1 MSKDSSLLNFV
12 LRERLLT
19 LTVICSIFTMSFI
32 STFKV
37 NIFDPLIDFAIPEEK
52 IDFLNVTIREGES
65 MNKYETKKITLDFG
79 QVLKEFIRYIFVL
92 FLVYML
98 YLYTSMPDILSGNSG
113 GVAVL

>member
-1 MSKDSSLLNFV
+1 MSKDRSLLDFV

-52 IDFLNVTIREGES
+52 IDFLNLTIRDGVHQER
-65 MNKYETKKITLDFG
+65 YETKKITLDFG

-92 FLVYML
+92 FLVYLL
-98 YLYTSMPDILSGNSG
+98 YLYTSMPDIKEGNFIG
-113 GVAVL
+113 AAAL